1 MCATSRN
8 VPAAISPTRKMQTAH
23 AMTAL
28 IIRFLLRRL
37 RAALETGLF
46 PPYPGYCP
54 FGWGLRPLLYDLCP
68 RLPIYS
74 YLPCI
79 RTSET
84 AVAHITAFVIRGD
97 AVRNEDTL
105 CESGAL
111 SQLHSLSLPGIIGH
125 LNEHMAFIV

>member
-8 VPAAISPTRKMQTAH
+8 VPAAITPTRKMQTAH

-37 RAALETGLF
+37 RAALKPAFF
-46 PPYPGYCP
+46 PPYPGCCP
-54 FGWGLRPLLYDLCP
+54 FDWGLRPLLYDLCP
-68 RLPIYS
+68 RLPICF

-79 RTSET
+79 RTSKT
-84 AVAHITAFVIRGD
+84 AVAHITAFVVRGD
-97 AVRNEDTL
+97 AVRNENSL
-105 CESGAL
+105 CKSGAL
-111 SQLHSLSLPGIIGH
+111 SQLHSLSLLGIIGH

>member
-8 VPAAISPTRKMQTAH
+8 VPTAISPTRKMQIAH

-37 RAALETGLF
+37 RAALETGLL
-46 PPYPGYCP
+46 PPYPG
-54 FGWGLRPLLYDLCP
+54 FRPLLYDLCP

-79 RTSET
+79 RTSKT
-84 AVAHITAFVIRGD
+84 AVAHITAFVVRGD
-97 AVRNEDTL
+97 AVRNENSL
-105 CESGAL
+105 CKSGAL

>member
-1 MCATSRN
+1 MCHQPECSRCN
-8 VPAAISPTRKMQTAH
+8 QPHKKDADRPCNDRLDNPVSPAAPARCI
-23 AMTAL
+23 
-28 IIRFLLRRL
+28 
-37 RAALETGLF
+37 ETGLF
-46 PPYPGYCP
+46 PPYPGCCP

-105 CESGAL
+105 CESDAL

>member
-1 MCATSRN
+1 
-8 VPAAISPTRKMQTAH
+8 
-23 AMTAL
+23 MTAL

-54 FGWGLRPLLYDLCP
+54 FGWGLRPLLY
-68 RLPIYS
+68 
-74 YLPCI
+74 
-79 RTSET
+79 
-84 AVAHITAFVIRGD
+84 ITAFVIRGD